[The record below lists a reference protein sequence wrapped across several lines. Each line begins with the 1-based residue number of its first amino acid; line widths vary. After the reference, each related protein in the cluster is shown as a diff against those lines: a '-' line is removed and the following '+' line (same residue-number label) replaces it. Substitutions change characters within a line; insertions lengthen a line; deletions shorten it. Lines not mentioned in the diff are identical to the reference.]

1 MKAGHDL
8 SRRSFLGYGAAVAVI
23 VSPVSAFAKAKQPTE
38 KWLQFDN
45 LHTGEKL
52 KTAYWQ
58 NGRYLPDSLKEI
70 NHILRDFRTGD
81 VKSIDRDL
89 LELLNALGRK
99 MESKEPFQIISG
111 YRSPKTNAMLRR
123 NSNGVARKSYHMKG
137 MAIDLNLPRQ
147 RLSHIRKAAL
157 DLKLGGVGYYPKSDF
172 VHVDVGPV
180 RTW

>member
-8 SRRSFLGYGAAVAVI
+8 SRRSFLGYGAAVTVI
-23 VSPVSAFAKAKQPTE
+23 VSPISAFAKAKAPTE
-38 KWLQFDN
+38 KWLSFDN

-52 KTAYWQ
+52 TTAYWQ
-58 NGRYLPDSLKEI
+58 KGRYLSGSLKDI

-81 VKSIDRDL
+81 VKTIDRDL
-89 LELLNALGRK
+89 LDLLNSLTHRLGARD
-99 MESKEPFQIISG
+99 PVQVISG

-123 NSNGVARKSYHMKG
+123 ASSGVARKSYHMKG
-137 MAIDLNLPRQ
+137 MAIDLNFPKY
-147 RLSHIRKAAL
+147 RLSDIRRAAL
-157 DLKLGGVGYYPKSDF
+157 DLQRGGVGYYPKSDF